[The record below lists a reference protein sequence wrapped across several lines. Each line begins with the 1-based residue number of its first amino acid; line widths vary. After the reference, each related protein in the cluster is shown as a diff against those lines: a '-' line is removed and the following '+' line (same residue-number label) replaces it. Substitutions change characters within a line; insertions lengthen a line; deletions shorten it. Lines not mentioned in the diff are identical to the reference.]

1 MPRILIVD
9 DDRATCNFVEL
20 GLRAEGHEAESVHSA
35 DAALERARV
44 FEPHVVITDVNMA
57 GKNGL
62 ELCKELSEHWPDVPV
77 IVITAFGTM
86 ETAILAIRA
95 GAYDFV
101 TKPFDVDA
109 LLLAVSRALRHREL
123 TSEVKRLRAAVG
135 EAGWDGELIG
145 SSPPIMSLR
154 GLLQRVAESD
164 ATVLVTGE
172 SGTGKEVVARMLHS
186 AGRRKNGPFVA
197 VNCAAVPETL
207 LESELFGH
215 VRGAFTD
222 ARGNRPGLFLEADRG
237 TLVLDEVGEMP
248 LSLQAKLLRV
258 LEERVMRPLGGS
270 ADVPVDVRVIALTNR
285 DLEQAV
291 QEGRFREDL
300 YYRLN
305 VLHVPLPPLRSRG
318 GDVLLLAQHFVE
330 LFAKNSG
337 RPVKGISKAAA
348 ERLLGYPWP
357 GNVRELRNC
366 IERAVA
372 LTRFDHIAVDDL
384 PERIKTFESRHVIV
398 AADNLDDLVPLEEV
412 EKRYIARVLQAA
424 GGNKSL
430 AAQRLGVSRKTLY
443 RKLAEYGAEEKED

>member
-1 MPRILIVD
+1 
-9 DDRATCNFVEL
+9 
-20 GLRAEGHEAESVHSA
+20 
-35 DAALERARV
+35 
-44 FEPHVVITDVNMA
+44 
-57 GKNGL
+57 
-62 ELCKELSEHWPDVPV
+62 
-77 IVITAFGTM
+77 
-86 ETAILAIRA
+86 
-95 GAYDFV
+95 
-101 TKPFDVDA
+101 
-109 LLLAVSRALRHREL
+109 
-123 TSEVKRLRAAVG
+123 
-135 EAGWDGELIG
+135 
-145 SSPPIMSLR
+145 
-154 GLLQRVAESD
+154 
-164 ATVLVTGE
+164 
-172 SGTGKEVVARMLHS
+172 
-186 AGRRKNGPFVA
+186 
-197 VNCAAVPETL
+197 
-207 LESELFGH
+207 

-248 LSLQAKLLRV
+248 LALQTKLLRA
-258 LEERVMRPLGGS
+258 LEERLIRPLGGTS
-270 ADVPVDVRVIALTNR
+270 DVPFDVRVIALTNR
-285 DLEQAV
+285 DLEQSV

-318 GDVLLLAQHFVE
+318 GDVLLLAQHFVD

-357 GNVRELRNC
+357 GNVRELRNS

-384 PERIKTFESRHVIV
+384 PERIKSFESRHVIV

-412 EKRYIARVLQAA
+412 ERRYIARVLQAA

-443 RKLAEYGAEEKED
+443 RKLAEYGADEKEE